1 MTPLSKAD
9 RLRRWPAVAP
19 GESGV
24 QRILRELGMLT
35 VDPAWVLSTA
45 RRPKV
50 ELTRFV
56 GAPRVDGHVLG
67 RVYFAQA
74 TPGGLVK
81 IGWAVDVRRRVIQ
94 VACESGLS
102 GLRPLTSVEGIRID
116 EGRVHRAVKV
126 SRAAVPGRR
135 EWFEP
140 TGAVRRVVE
149 AFGGKL
155 L

>member
-1 MTPLSKAD
+1 LLVTTPN
-9 RLRRWPAVAP
+9 
-19 GESGV
+19 ESRV
-24 QRILRELGMLT
+24 QWALRELGMLT
-35 VDPAWVLSTA
+35 VDPAWVRSTA

-56 GAPRVDGHVLG
+56 GAPRVNGHVLG

-94 VACESGLS
+94 VASERSLP
-102 GLRPLTSVEGIRID
+102 GLRPLTSVKGIRID
-116 EGRVHRAVKV
+116 EGRVHRAVNG
-126 SRAAVPGRR
+126 SRAAAPGR
-135 EWFEP
+135 EWFQP
-140 TGAVRRVVE
+140 TDGVRCVVE

>member
-1 MTPLSKAD
+1 MTTEHLTKAE
-9 RLRRWPAVAP
+9 RPATVAV
-19 GESGV
+19 ESRV

-35 VDPAWVLSTA
+35 ADPAWVRSTA

-56 GAPRVDGHVLG
+56 DAPRVDGHVLG

-74 TPGGLVK
+74 ASGGLVK
-81 IGWAVDVRRRVIQ
+81 IGWAVNVRRRVIQ
-94 VACESGLS
+94 VACENHMP

-116 EGRVHRAVKV
+116 EGRVHRAVKD
-126 SRAAVPGRR
+126 SRAHVPGRR
-135 EWFEP
+135 EWFQP
-140 TGAVRRVVE
+140 TCAVRRVVE